1 MCKIIV
7 EKIYNNGEGSE
18 VIIDK
23 DELKTGV
30 FFGKSQSYLLDKKIS
45 IEDYEE
51 QLLEDRNLSI
61 TEYLEKNNIGYYTLY
76 TDTADYKS
84 YGEIEELEK
93 EYPYYLN
100 LDGAMEIYENKGL
113 LYNFEEVNY
122 FTYYNANNNL
132 EIVEIKEE
140 YKEIK

>member
-7 EKIYNNGEGSE
+7 EKIYNNGEDSK
-18 VIIDK
+18 VVIDK

-76 TDTADYKS
+76 TDTTDYKS

-113 LYNFEEVNY
+113 LHNFKEVNY